1 MRAKSL
7 RTASGSTPVAGSA
20 APSVPDL
27 RHPAAQRPALAGA
40 KASRLARAAEV
51 GLPVVPGFVVTTR
64 AAGLAAAADDAVR
77 AWRAL
82 SDDGRLPVVV
92 RSSSSAEDGERSSMA
107 GRFTS
112 VLNVRDE
119 EGFRAALAEVAASG
133 ETIDLDAPGGRRPM
147 AILVQRQLEPRW
159 SGVAFGFDPV
169 SGRRDRR
176 VIAAVEGL
184 PDALVG
190 GSTFGRQVV
199 LSRHGRVVESTGA
212 GPALPRS
219 VRHAVLGL
227 AERAERLFRSP
238 QDIEWAVDDDGRAYL
253 LQSRPITAATLP
265 AAGPMLGPG
274 PVAET
279 LPDPLWPLEESL
291 WVDPLR
297 AAVRRTLA
305 ITGTASRRRLAA
317 SPVIVAVHGRVA
329 ADLALVGVSRT
340 ARRGLAKL
348 DPRPPLRRLGAA
360 WRVGR
365 LRAALPALAED
376 VVSDVDEAL
385 DAVPALSTLDDEA
398 LLSLLRRSAQ
408 ALVAVHGHE
417 MLAALLT
424 VRDRGSTAAGAALS
438 AVAAG
443 RREGYSDAEIVRT
456 HPVVL
461 ALSAPAI
468 GSAPALGP
476 TPDGDGAAAAADVGR
491 PLSIREGLR
500 LRARWLQ
507 ELEAR
512 AVRELVR
519 RGSVPDPGPDAR
531 LLTQVE
537 LEDLVRTGATPLDWR
552 DRRPPRPTPP
562 LPAAFRLTADGTVVA
577 TRARGSELA
586 GQGAGGGR
594 GIGPVDVGPTPATGS
609 VLVVRTLDPALA
621 SQLPHL
627 AGLVAETGSVLSH
640 LAILAREYGVPTV
653 VGVERAME
661 RFAPGDMVIVDGLT
675 GEVSVAPP
683 ADEAGAR

>member
-7 RTASGSTPVAGSA
+7 RTASGSTPDAGA

-27 RHPAAQRPALAGA
+27 RHPAARRPALTGA

-51 GLPVVPGFVVTTR
+51 GLPVVPGFVITTR
-64 AAGLAAAADDAVR
+64 AAGRAGSVDDAVR
-77 AWRAL
+77 AWREL
-82 SDDGRLPVVV
+82 SDDGRRPVVV
-92 RSSSSAEDGERSSMA
+92 RSSSSIEDGERSSMA

-112 VLNVRDE
+112 VLDVRDE

-133 ETIDLDAPGGRRPM
+133 ESIDLDAPAGRRPM

-184 PDALVG
+184 PDGLVG

-199 LSRHGRVVESTGA
+199 LSRHGRVVESTGD

-219 VRHAVLGL
+219 VRQSVLGL
-227 AERAERLFRSP
+227 AERSERLFRSP
-238 QDIEWAVDDDGRAYL
+238 QDIEWAVDGDGRAYL

-265 AAGPMLGPG
+265 AAGPVLGPG

-279 LPDPLWPLEESL
+279 LPNPLWPLEESL

-305 ITGTASRRRLAA
+305 ITGTASRRRLAS
-317 SPVIVAVHGRVA
+317 SPVIVSVHGRVA
-329 ADLALVGVSRT
+329 ADLALVGESRPR
-340 ARRGLAKL
+340 RRGLAKL
-348 DPRPPLRRLGAA
+348 DPRPSLRRLGAA

-376 VVSDVDEAL
+376 VVSDVDDAL
-385 DAVPALSTLDDEA
+385 AAVPALSTLHDEA
-398 LLSLLRRSAQ
+398 LLSLLRRSEQ

-424 VRDRGSTAAGAALS
+424 VRDRGSTAAGAALA

-443 RREGYSDAEIVRT
+443 RREGRSDAEIVLAQ
-456 HPVVL
+456 PVVL

-468 GSAPALGP
+468 GSAPALGSS
-476 TPDGDGAAAAADVGR
+476 PDGDGAPPWAEAGGE
-491 PLSIREGLR
+491 LSIRESLR

-512 AVRELVR
+512 AVQELVR
-519 RGSVPDPGPDAR
+519 RGAVPASEPDVR
-531 LLTQVE
+531 LLTLTEVE
-537 LEDLVRTGATPLDWR
+537 DVVRSGNPPVDWR

-562 LPAAFRLTADGTVVA
+562 LPASFRLTADGTVVA
-577 TRARGSELA
+577 TRSNGSESA
-586 GQGAGGGR
+586 GRGAGGGR
-594 GIGPVDVGPTPATGS
+594 GIGPVDLGPTPAAGS

-621 SQLPHL
+621 PQLAHL

-640 LAILAREYGVPTV
+640 LAILAREHGVPTV
-653 VGVERAME
+653 VGVERALD
-661 RFAPGDMVIVDGLT
+661 RFAPGDLVVVDGLT
-675 GEVSVAPP
+675 GEVTPVPSI
-683 ADEAGAR
+683 DEEVGP

>member
-7 RTASGSTPVAGSA
+7 RAASGSTPVAGSA

-27 RHPAAQRPALAGA
+27 RNPAARQPALAGA

-64 AAGLAAAADDAVR
+64 AAGRAGAAEDAVR
-77 AWRAL
+77 AWRSL
-82 SDDGRLPVVV
+82 SDNGRLPVVV
-92 RSSSSAEDGERSSMA
+92 RSSSSSEDGERSSMA

-112 VLNVRDE
+112 VLHVRDE

-133 ETIDLDAPGGRRPM
+133 ETIDLDALGGRRPM

-184 PDALVG
+184 PDGLVG

-219 VRHAVLGL
+219 VRQAVLGL
-227 AERAERLFRSP
+227 AERSERLFRSP
-238 QDIEWAVDDDGRAYL
+238 QDIEWAVDEDGRAYL

-265 AAGPMLGPG
+265 AAGPLLGPG

-297 AAVRRTLA
+297 TAVRRTLA
-305 ITGTASRRRLAA
+305 ITGTASRRRLAS
-317 SPVIVAVHGRVA
+317 SPVIVSVHGRVA

-365 LRAALPALAED
+365 LRAALPALADD

-385 DAVPALSTLDDEA
+385 AAVPALSTLDDEA

-424 VRDRGSTAAGAALS
+424 VRDRGSTAAGAALA

-443 RREGYSDAEIVRT
+443 RREGRSDDEIVRT
-456 HPVVL
+456 DPVVL

-468 GSAPALGP
+468 GSEPALGP
-476 TPDGDGAAAAADVGR
+476 SPDGDAAATSDVAGR
-491 PLSIREGLR
+491 LSIREALR

-519 RGSVPDPGPDAR
+519 RGAVPAPEPDVR
-531 LLTQVE
+531 LLTQAE
-537 LEDLVRTGATPLDWR
+537 LEDLVRTRATPLDWR

-577 TRARGSELA
+577 TRATGSELA

-594 GIGPVDVGPTPATGS
+594 GIGPVDVGPAPAAGS

-640 LAILAREYGVPTV
+640 LAILAREHGVPTV
-653 VGVERAME
+653 VGVERALE
-661 RFAPGDMVIVDGLT
+661 RFAPGDVVIVDGLT
-675 GEVSVAPP
+675 GEVSVAPT
-683 ADEAGAR
+683 ADEGAAR